1 MAVWTRRAALK
12 GMGMATL
19 AASNL
24 SSSAWA
30 AGPDEHEY
38 DPLTLW
44 YKKPAQEWV
53 EALPLGNGRLGAMVF
68 GGTGRERLQLNED
81 TLWGGGPYDPTHADA
96 LPALPE
102 VRALIEAGK
111 YLEAQ
116 ELAGQ
121 KLMARPIR
129 QMSYQTVGDLWL
141 DFPDLGPV
149 TDYHRDLNLDTAV
162 ARSRFRAGN
171 VWMMREC
178 FISPVDQVLVMRLTA
193 DQPGQINVDLSF
205 ATPQP
210 GKAVAEGDDI
220 LALRGTNTGQHG
232 NKPALKFT
240 ALARVLPSGGKVGAS
255 DKGLSVRGADQVVIL
270 VAAAT
275 SYRRFDDVS
284 GDPDAI
290 ARGHIDAAAA
300 KTRDQMLASHLASHR
315 NLFRRVTID
324 LGTSPAARLPTDQ
337 RVRESAS
344 LTDPA
349 LAALYYQFGR
359 YLLICSS
366 RPGTQ
371 PANLQGIWNDKL
383 NPPWGSKYTININT
397 QMNYWPAEPTNLA
410 ECVKPLIQLIRDVSI
425 TGART
430 AKVMYGARGWMV
442 HHNTD
447 LWRATGPI
455 DGAKFGIW
463 PMGGAWLCLHLWDH
477 YDYSRDRAFLDEA
490 YPLMKGAAEFFLD
503 TLVEDKKTGFLVT
516 NPSLSPENAHPFG
529 SSLVAGPAMD
539 SQILRDLF
547 DACIRSSE
555 ILDKDADFR
564 AEVAR
569 TRARLPPDRIGKAGQ
584 LQEWIEDWDMEAPS
598 MDHRHVSHLYGLF
611 PSGQIDPFETPE
623 LAAAAKRSLQ
633 IRGDKATGWGIGWRL
648 NLWAR
653 LGDGEHAHQVLRL
666 LLEPD
671 RTYPNLFDSHPPFQ
685 IDGNFG
691 GTSGIT
697 EMVLRSRKDVI
708 HLLPSLPSAWPN
720 GQVNGLRARGAVD
733 VSLRW
738 RGGRLD
744 YALVSSRINGSH
756 KLRYRDQVIDL
767 VLRPNQPVRVGL
779 AGGRLVA
786 QTV

>member
-1 MAVWTRRAALK
+1 MAGWTRRDALK
-12 GMGMATL
+12 GIG
-19 AASNL
+19 AA
-24 SSSAWA
+24 AMA
-30 AGPDEHEY
+30 AGPFNPALAAGSSPHHAL

-44 YKKPAQEWV
+44 YRQPAKEWV
-53 EALPLGNGRLGAMVF
+53 EALPLGNGRLGAMLF
-68 GGTGRERLQLNED
+68 GGVEKERLQLNED
-81 TLWGGGPYDPTHADA
+81 TLWGGGPYDPNHPDA
-96 LPALPE
+96 LPALPA
-102 VRALIEAGK
+102 VRDLIAQGK
-111 YLEAQ
+111 YAEAQ

-129 QMSYQTVGDLWL
+129 QMAYQTVGDLWL
-141 DFPDLGPV
+141 DFPGLGAAS
-149 TDYHRDLNLDTAV
+149 DYRRDLSLDRAI
-162 ARSRFRAGN
+162 ARTRFRVGD
-171 VWMMREC
+171 VWMEREC
-178 FISPVDQVLVMRLTA
+178 FISPIDQVLVMRLTA
-193 DQPGQINVDLSF
+193 DRPGRMDVDISF
-205 ATPQP
+205 TTPQP
-210 GKAVAEGDDI
+210 AKPVADGDDL
-220 LALRGTNTGQHG
+220 LALRGSNTGQHG
-232 NKPALKFT
+232 IKAALRFT
-240 ALARVLPSGGKVGAS
+240 ALARAIPQGGTVKAT
-255 DKGLSVRGADQVVIL
+255 DKGLSVRGADSLTLL
-270 VAAAT
+270 VSAAT

-290 ARGHIDAAAA
+290 ARAHIDAAAA
-300 KTRDQMLASHLASHR
+300 KDVAAMKAAHIAAHQR
-315 NLFRRVTID
+315 LFRRVALD
-324 LGTSPAARLPTDQ
+324 LGSSPAAALPTDE
-337 RVRESAS
+337 RVRDSAK

-366 RPGTQ
+366 RPGCQ

-410 ECVKPLIQLIRDVSI
+410 ECVEPLIQLIREVSI

-430 AKVMYGARGWMV
+430 ARVMYGARGWMV

-447 LWRATGPI
+447 IWRATGPI
-455 DGAKFGIW
+455 DGAKFGLW

-477 YDYSRDRAFLDEA
+477 YDYSRDPAFLADA

-516 NPSLSPENAHPFG
+516 NPSLSPENSHPFG

-547 DACIRSSE
+547 DACLRSAE
-555 ILDKDADFR
+555 ILGLDDDFR

-569 TRARLPPDRIGKAGQ
+569 TRTRLPPDRIGKAGQ
-584 LQEWIEDWDMEAPS
+584 LQEWLEDWDMQAPA

-611 PSGQIDPFETPE
+611 PSGQIDPFDTPD

-653 LGDGEHAHQVLRL
+653 LGEAEHAHQVLRL

-697 EMVLRSRKDVI
+697 EMLFRSRKDVI
-708 HLLPSLPSAWPN
+708 HLLPALPSAWPS
-720 GQVNGLRARGAVD
+720 GQISGLRARGAVEA
-733 VSLRW
+733 SLRW
-738 RGGRLD
+738 RAGRLETAQLTARLD
-744 YALVSSRINGSH
+744 GRH
-756 KLRYRDQVIDL
+756 KLRYRNQTIDL
-767 VLRPNQPVRVGL
+767 NLTAGKPVQVAL
-779 AGGRLVA
+779 VGGRLAVG
-786 QTV
+786 